1 MISADACEGVLLVE
15 DDDDIRLALVEALRD
30 EGIAVRAAA
39 NGADALQDLRQGSP
53 PCLIVLD
60 LMMPVMDGWQFR
72 DKQLEDPTLAEI
84 PVVVLTAD
92 GNAKAKAAKMN
103 AALGMSKPVRLD
115 DLIQVI
121 VQYCGPAPTIH

>member
-1 MISADACEGVLLVE
+1 MTSAEACEGVLLVE

-39 NGADALQDLRQGSP
+39 NGADALQDLRHGSP

-72 DKQLEDPTLAEI
+72 DKQLEDPTLAAI

-92 GNAKAKAAKMN
+92 GNAKAKAKKMN
-103 AALGMSKPVRLD
+103 AALGISKPVKLD
-115 DLIQVI
+115 ALIEVI
-121 VQYCGPAPTIH
+121 VKYCGPTLH

>member
-1 MISADACEGVLLVE
+1 MTPADACEGVLLVE
-15 DDDDIRLALVEALRD
+15 DDDDIRLALVEALQD

-39 NGADALQDLRQGSP
+39 NGADALDGLRQGAP

-72 DKQLEDPTLAEI
+72 DKQLEDPTLASI

-103 AALGMSKPVRLD
+103 AALGLAKPVRLD
-115 DLIQVI
+115 DLIKVI
-121 VQYCGPAPTIH
+121 VQYCSPPPTIH

>member
-1 MISADACEGVLLVE
+1 MTGAEACAGVLLVE

-39 NGADALQDLRQGSP
+39 NGADALQELGQGSP

-60 LMMPVMDGWQFR
+60 LMMPVMDGWEFR
-72 DKQLEDPTLAEI
+72 DKQLEDPSLAAI

-92 GNAKAKAAKMN
+92 GNAKAKAQKMN
-103 AALGMSKPVRLD
+103 AALGMAKPVRLD

-121 VQYCGPAPTIH
+121 VKYCSPTLH